1 MGDPKKGRADQQQPT
16 MLRGGGAAAVRLRL
30 AREREEQRGIAQRGV
45 IDRARRREEQLARA
59 SPRQPEGTTPIVIYT
74 EPGTQFASPPQ
85 PAQHGAMPERYAP
98 PPFSREFERSARAQR
113 VQELTPRRPRASST
127 PPRTE
132 SADTTPV
139 APHERPATVQ
149 PPIPDRVTEASVSPV
164 APSVARPQASPP
176 SLEELH
182 RRLAVNQ
189 AQIDSLHQS
198 IRGTTDRTEE
208 SSRLSG
214 QRSMR
219 GGLTRSGIAQERR
232 RIIEAREAELREA
245 LRLAQAAVLT
255 QRMRGLVGIPVPRA
269 LSLQFWG
276 GFGDAVGAEHIP
288 GLVEMLV
295 PLIPFAGV
303 LIDAIEATSGRSWLL
318 QERLSVDDRAMAG
331 GGVALTLIPLA
342 GRIVRAGRTGTEITA
357 RIARRLGRTDET
369 LSEVL
374 RRLAR
379 IHSAPHVVEEALR
392 RALAHEPLTGAHI
405 QALEEFIHALEPL
418 ATTRRLS
425 RPSIRALARGV
436 HRGWEII
443 EGVRRFNTTALF
455 SKLERLW
462 SRGRHSVYLTRAN
475 QLVGTHESLLAFRRA
490 HPEYAGWH
498 SHHVI
503 EEVHLSNLGVRNN
516 FPGRGELPC
525 VLLPPRQHSQRL
537 RSMLGQLDSLQPS
550 SARELYMDY
559 GRVYRLLLDDYSG
572 GTGTAQELVDIVA
585 DMLEIDLVHR

>member
-1 MGDPKKGRADQQQPT
+1 MGDERDRQRTRMNREIVPTARGRDEELDRALLAQLQ
-16 MLRGGGAAAVRLRL
+16 RLRAPTPQPPL
-30 AREREEQRGIAQRGV
+30 PPVQIADRATEGQRATTAETTPIAGR
-45 IDRARRREEQLARA
+45 RARRPTRSQ
-59 SPRQPEGTTPIVIYT
+59 
-74 EPGTQFASPPQ
+74 Q
-85 PAQHGAMPERYAP
+85 PASAVSLASQ
-98 PPFSREFERSARAQR
+98 RSDSQAATSGG
-113 VQELTPRRPRASST
+113 ELP
-127 PPRTE
+127 
-132 SADTTPV
+132 
-139 APHERPATVQ
+139 VQ
-149 PPIPDRVTEASVSPV
+149 PPSYFDSRIEQLRQQINVQKSQARLGAPRSEAR
-164 APSVARPQASPP
+164 ATPS
-176 SLEELH
+176 
-182 RRLAVNQ
+182 NQ
-189 AQIDSLHQS
+189 D
-198 IRGTTDRTEE
+198 EE

-214 QRSMR
+214 QRSML

-232 RIIEAREAELREA
+232 RLIEARETELREA
-245 LRLAQAAVLT
+245 LGQAQAAVLT
-255 QRMRGLVGIPVPRA
+255 QRMRGLAGIPVPRA
-269 LSLQFWG
+269 PSLQFWG
-276 GFGDAVGAEHIP
+276 GFGDAVGAEYIL

-295 PLIPFAGV
+295 PLIPFAGD

-318 QERLSVDDRAMAG
+318 QERLSVADRAMAG

-342 GRIVRAGRTGTEITA
+342 GRIVRAGRTETEITA

-379 IHSAPHVVEEALR
+379 THSAPHVVEEALR

-425 RPSIRALARGV
+425 RPSIRALARGM